1 MASSL
6 DQIGPFAKTVTDA
19 EILFNAVKGKDPLDS
34 TSVDPNYQLPI
45 TSNQWRGI
53 RIGVPKE
60 YFISGLDP
68 RIESSI
74 KSFLKK
80 ASSEGA
86 IIKEISLPHSS
97 YALATYYIIVPSE
110 VSANLARFD
119 GIRYGMQEKGYSL
132 FETYARSRARGFGAE
147 TKRRIMLGTYVLS
160 AGYYDAYYLKAQK
173 VRALIKEDFRKAF
186 AEVDVI
192 AGPTTPAPA
201 FLLGEKSEDPLAM
214 YLADI
219 YTVAVNLAGIPG
231 ISVPAGTVDENDKK
245 LPIGLQ
251 LIGGW
256 FEEPKLFAIAKLAEK
271 LLGAGL

>member
-1 MASSL
+1 
-6 DQIGPFAKTVTDA
+6 
-19 EILFNAVKGKDPLDS
+19 
-34 TSVDPNYQLPI
+34 
-45 TSNQWRGI
+45 
-53 RIGVPKE
+53 
-60 YFISGLDP
+60 
-68 RIESSI
+68 
-74 KSFLKK
+74 
-80 ASSEGA
+80 
-86 IIKEISLPHSS
+86 
-97 YALATYYIIVPSE
+97 
-110 VSANLARFD
+110 
-119 GIRYGMQEKGYSL
+119 MQEKGDSL

-160 AGYYDAYYLKAQK
+160 AGYYDAYYLKTQK
-173 VRALIKEDFRKAF
+173 ILPLIKEDFRKAF
-186 AEVDVI
+186 SEVDVI